1 MRAPTSRLG
10 AGVAR
15 SFNLKSTSPML
26 LSLRRGTP
34 FLAAALTAGALT
46 PCFVQ
51 AQAPDATAHDQPVQL
66 SEFTVNADANVGYGA
81 SETMTGTR
89 LATQIKDLPFQVNVI
104 TSEFFEDFAMFE
116 LNDNVAAYIS
126 NFSGLDQG
134 GGFTLRGLGSTYQ
147 LRDGFFRLG
156 RYGASNIDRIEVI
169 KGPSAAIYGQ
179 SQPTGIVNIIS
190 KKPKKH
196 PKQTLRVSTGSF
208 GTNRENIESTGPVG
222 HSTKDFYVFTAAV
235 YDRSFATPFAAQHD
249 KEAYF
254 AWEHDFDP
262 TSSLLLQ
269 AEYFLSVHHATGQ
282 SLPLIQDPKTKDILG
297 LDTRFDGVN
306 QGGPTQNELTRG
318 MTSLTGTFQK
328 RFNSVWST
336 RVSGNYY
343 RARRWDLGVPTSN
356 YVSTTGQLTR
366 GGTLGKGR
374 IIEDGGGLQ
383 ADLLAHTWLAHHAIE
398 NRDLLTIDINDYY
411 RYDPSL
417 KMNGPAM
424 TAWAPFRTLTIGQ
437 PITYWTAPF
446 DYRYAYLTRKNK
458 NRTTVFG
465 GLFRHQ
471 SAFFHGRLLT
481 YAGVRFDHVVFSLRD
496 LLHNQQAHFTSNAT
510 TPNLGLNFK
519 LRPNLATYVNYS
531 QAFNPSGQHATAS
544 NITPNE
550 TGWGYDY
557 GIKATFLDNRLNFTF
572 GGFYIVKKN
581 ITEKD
586 YDPDT
591 GFAIFLPEGT
601 DLVRGVEFD
610 GTWRFSDR
618 FMVGGSFGHV
628 DSQITNL
635 GYQTMAIGRS
645 PANVTPTQAAA
656 YGKYNF
662 AGPLQGLSANFG
674 VVYRSSTP
682 TQNPNAGDRYDS
694 KGNYTGTSGEWR
706 IRVPAWAVWT
716 GGIRYTFRTDVA
728 APLTHTIALNVNN
741 LFDRRYLSGR
751 SFGERRAYYVTYTL
765 SL

>member
-1 MRAPTSRLG
+1 MRLTPSRRIL
-10 AGVAR
+10 V
-15 SFNLKSTSPML
+15 
-26 LSLRRGTP
+26 
-34 FLAAALTAGALT
+34 LAAALTAGAFSSSL
-46 PCFVQ
+46 VH
-51 AQAPDATAHDQPVQL
+51 AQTTVPVASDRAIQL
-66 SEFTVNADANVGYGA
+66 SEFTVNADSNVGYGA

-89 LATQIKDLPFQVNVI
+89 VATKIKDLPFQVNII

-116 LNDNVAAYIS
+116 LNDNVAGYIS

-190 KKPKKH
+190 KKPRKVAR
-196 PKQTLRVSTGSF
+196 QTVRLSTGSY
-208 GTNRENIESTGPVG
+208 GTNREEIESTGPVG
-222 HSTKDFYVFTAAV
+222 HSTKDFYVFTAQL
-235 YDRSFATPFAAQHD
+235 YDRTYDTPFAAQHN
-249 KEAYF
+249 KEAYL

-262 TSSLLLQ
+262 TSSLLVQ
-269 AEYFLSVHHATGQ
+269 VEYFLSVHHAIGQ
-282 SLPLIQDPKTKDILG
+282 SLPLIQDPTTKQILG
-297 LDTRFDGVN
+297 IDTRFAGIN

-318 MTSLTGTFQK
+318 MTSLTATFQK
-328 RFNSVWST
+328 QFNDVWST

-366 GGTLGKGR
+366 GDTLGKGR

-383 ADLLAHTWLAHHAIE
+383 ADLLAHTWLAQHAIE
-398 NRDLLTIDINDYY
+398 NRDLFTIDINDYY

-417 KMNGPAM
+417 KMNGPAK
-424 TAWAPFRTLTIGQ
+424 TAWAPFRTITVGQ

-446 DYRYAYLTRKNK
+446 DYSEAYLTRMNK

-481 YAGVRFDHVVFSLRD
+481 YAGMRFDHVVFSLRD
-496 LLHNQQAHFTSNAT
+496 LLNKKQAHFTSNAT
-510 TPNLGLNFK
+510 TPNLGFNFK
-519 LRPNLATYVNYS
+519 VRPNIATYVNYS

-557 GIKATFLDNRLNFTF
+557 GIKASYFEDRLNFTL

-581 ITEKD
+581 ITETD

-591 GFAIFLPEGT
+591 GFVIYLPEGT

-628 DSQITNL
+628 NSQITNL
-635 GYQTMAIGRS
+635 GYQRMAVGRS
-645 PANVTPTQAAA
+645 PANVTPTQAAM

-662 AGPLQGLSANFG
+662 AGPLQGLSVNFG

-682 TQNPNAGDRYDS
+682 TQNPNAGDHYDS
-694 KGNYTGTSGEWR
+694 KGHYTGTTGEWM

-716 GGIRYTFRTDVA
+716 GGIRYSFRGGDEGR
-728 APLTHTIALNVNN
+728 LSHTIALNVNN
-741 LFDRRYLSGR
+741 LFDRQYLNGR
-751 SFGERRAYYVTYTL
+751 SFGEGRAVYVTYTL